1 MIPYEKSLVM
11 QMENGARTGEQFGDR
26 TGRGVHSDSFAINH
40 TFDYIIRESK
50 VGCVSGSRGINDHC
64 CTSLLHSRDIIA
76 ALLIYATYR
85 ATTSGT
91 PINSLSS
98 SFAKRVWR
106 TGRMQRSLI
115 AHKKL
120 RKILLFVA

>member
-1 MIPYEKSLVM
+1 MA
-11 QMENGARTGEQFGDR
+11 QRTGEHFGDR
-26 TGRGVHSDSFAINH
+26 TGRGVHSNSFAINH

-50 VGCVSGSRGINDHC
+50 VGCVSGSRDINDHC
-64 CTSLLHSRDIIA
+64 CTSLLHWRDIIA

-98 SFAKRVWR
+98 NFAKRVWR
-106 TGRMQRSLI
+106 TGRMQPLI
-115 AHKKL
+115 ARKKL
-120 RKILLFVA
+120 RKTLLFVF

>member
-1 MIPYEKSLVM
+1 VQEL
-11 QMENGARTGEQFGDR
+11 RTGEQFGDR
-26 TGRGVHSDSFAINH
+26 IGRGMHSNSFAINH
-40 TFDYIIRESK
+40 IFDYIIRESK

-76 ALLIYATYR
+76 ALLIYAMYR
-85 ATTSGT
+85 ATTNST

-106 TGRMQRSLI
+106 TGQMQRLI

-120 RKILLFVA
+120 RKVLLFVT